1 MPETNVCQQSRTIWA
16 AEPER
21 ARRKRRGQRAR
32 GAALVSLAPCQNNA
46 CGIGNQC
53 ESVEAEDKS
62 DAVPLPRKAKED
74 VEKKLK
80 RRKDASC
87 LPLHVWKPLNEL
99 IRMAPTTNVRRN
111 RWNQRLTTSS
121 LLRSPSVTVHW
132 FIIVVT
138 VKQKLR
144 QIPEILLVFPKGA
157 LCRGSE
163 LTFD

>member
-1 MPETNVCQQSRTIWA
+1 MGTHISLPPSLRVPLNTYFACLGLRRKETSWGKYMPETNVCQQSRTIWA

-21 ARRKRRGQRAR
+21 ARRKRGGQRAR
-32 GAALVSLAPCQNNA
+32 DAALASLAPCQNNA

-87 LPLHVWKPLNEL
+87 LPLHVWKTLNEL

-111 RWNQRLTTSS
+111 RWNQRLTTS
-121 LLRSPSVTVHW
+121 
-132 FIIVVT
+132 
-138 VKQKLR
+138 
-144 QIPEILLVFPKGA
+144 
-157 LCRGSE
+157 
-163 LTFD
+163 

>member
-1 MPETNVCQQSRTIWA
+1 MPETNVCQQSSTIWA

-32 GAALVSLAPCQNNA
+32 DAALVSLAPCQNNA

-62 DAVPLPRKAKED
+62 DAVPLPRKAKGD

-87 LPLHVWKPLNEL
+87 LPLHVWKTLNEL

-111 RWNQRLTTSS
+111 RWNQKTDDELT
-121 LLRSPSVTVHW
+121 PP
-132 FIIVVT
+132 F
-138 VKQKLR
+138 
-144 QIPEILLVFPKGA
+144 PECHGA
-157 LCRGSE
+157 LIHNCGRSKTKNYGKYQKFSWYFQKV
-163 LTFD
+163 LSAVDQN